1 MWMLGLVGL
10 NHVTAPVDIR
20 ERFAFP
26 SEKFTRVIAGL
37 ADEGRITGGVW
48 LQTCNRS
55 EFYYASDEPDAGVL
69 KARFAASGDLAPEQ
83 AEKFLYQ
90 RTNRDVVRHLYR
102 VVSGLDSMIM
112 GEPQI
117 FGQVKAAYEAA
128 LLQGTTDPLLNELF
142 QRSFNA
148 GKRVRTDTGIGEGAV
163 SVSFAAVEL
172 ARKVFGDLGELEILF
187 IGAGEMAE
195 LALTH
200 LKENGLQR
208 IHVANRTVEKA
219 GELASRFGGE
229 AHGLDAVPDLLARTD
244 LVLSCTASPAPL
256 VDAAMAREALR
267 RRRQAPMV
275 FIDMAVPA
283 DIAREVGVLEGA
295 YLYTID
301 DLRGVVEQNLRERAR
316 RMEVAEKLVEEEAE
330 KFMDRWASLKL
341 SPLIQEI
348 HAHVQE
354 IQRQELEKFTRRH
367 PELTGEQVKDL
378 EAYTSSLLA
387 KLLHS
392 PLAHIKR
399 TKPEKRTQLLIKKYL
414 GLGEK

>member
-10 NHVTAPVDIR
+10 NHVTAPVNVR

-26 SEKFTRVIAGL
+26 PEQFTRVIAGL

-55 EFYYASDEPDAGVL
+55 EFYYASDEPAAEVIR
-69 KARFAASGDLAPEQ
+69 ARFAASGDLALDQ
-83 AEKFLYQ
+83 AEEFLYQ
-90 RTNRDVVRHLYR
+90 RLNRDVVHHLYR

-117 FGQVKAAYEAA
+117 FGQVKSAYEAA
-128 LLQGTTDPLLNELF
+128 LLRGTTNPLLNELF

-148 GKRVRTDTGIGEGAV
+148 GKRIRTDTGIGEGAV

-172 ARKVFGDLGELEILF
+172 ARKVFGDLGELEVLF

-200 LKENGLQR
+200 LKENGLKR
-208 IHVANRTVEKA
+208 IRVANRTVEKA
-219 GELASRFGGE
+219 AELSGRFQGE
-229 AHGLDAVPDLLARTD
+229 AHGLEEVPDLLARAD
-244 LVLSCTASPAPL
+244 LVLSCTASPVPL
-256 VDAAMAREALR
+256 VTPAMVHDALR
-267 RRRQAPMV
+267 KRRLTPMV

-283 DIAREVGVLEGA
+283 DIVREVGALEGA

-301 DLRGVVEQNLRERAR
+301 DLQGVVEQNLKERAR
-316 RMEVAEKLVEEEAE
+316 RMEVAEQLVEEEVE
-330 KFMDRWASLKL
+330 KFMDRWANLKI
-341 SPLIQEI
+341 SPLLQEI
-348 HAHVQE
+348 HAYVQG
-354 IQRQELEKFTRRH
+354 IQKQELEKFLKRH
-367 PELTGEQVKDL
+367 PGFTEEQAREL
-378 EAYTSSLLA
+378 EAYTSSLMA

-392 PLAHIKR
+392 PLMHIKR
-399 TKPEKRTQLLIKKYL
+399 EKPEKRTQLLIKKYF